1 MDTVSRDELQE
12 LRARAYGPGADIDQ
26 DAEALRRLHELENLS
41 RERADAEATAAEP
54 PPRAPIV
61 VRVAAPTEEP
71 VPTPAAPTAVAPSP
85 GVSEPAVTSAA
96 EPVPPK
102 KPGLS
107 RGIKILW
114 GLSVAA
120 SAAAAA
126 AITFGLTYI
135 APVNVSSGAEQ
146 IATLEPAATIEIPAG
161 WMGAGPSSR
170 VYEFYGLTLF
180 ETTGGFYGP
189 MGTDCFAA
197 VVTESIPEA
206 DSSME
211 SWSYDG
217 MMYSD
222 CRMGDFP
229 ATVEVPVGSGSPE
242 DIRSRFPEESVLQF
256 VMDGDRIGVF
266 LDSD

>member
-1 MDTVSRDELQE
+1 MSRDELQE

-26 DAEALRRLHELENLS
+26 DAAALRRLHELESLN
-41 RERADAEATAAEP
+41 RDWADAEAGAPASQP
-54 PPRAPIV
+54 PPSGPIV
-61 VRVAAPTEEP
+61 VRVAAPVDEP
-71 VPTPAAPTAVAPSP
+71 VPAPIPQTTAAPA
-85 GVSEPAVTSAA
+85 SEPETKI
-96 EPVPPK
+96 EPGSEGPQK
-102 KPGLS
+102 RRLS
-107 RGIKILW
+107 RGVKILW
-114 GLSVAA
+114 ALSVAA

-146 IATLEPAATIEIPAG
+146 IATLEPAATIELPTG

-206 DSSME
+206 DSATDN
-211 SWSYDG
+211 WSYDG

-229 ATVEVPVGSGSPE
+229 AAVEVPVGSGSPA
-242 DIRSRFPEESVLQF
+242 DVRSQFPEDSVLQF

-266 LDSD
+266 LDSDQPSD